1 MSEGG
6 SGMREGESKEMA
18 GIQSKDAVRDKGKRA
33 GRFGRAI
40 RRRAVGAPSRTRLR
54 PAALALAA
62 LAALA
67 LGAPEQAAAQ
77 TTVWSATLTVKS
89 SSGVLGCSNGFT
101 GSHCTA
107 NLSDDD
113 FTHDSTD
120 YAITT
125 LWVRPS
131 GRLEV
136 ILDTDLT
143 TATQA
148 LTLNL
153 GGTAFAFEN
162 ADGEGA
168 AFRSWNNSGLSWTV
182 GDTVSATLTAA
193 TTADTTAPAFAS
205 AAANGASLVITFDED
220 LAAAASLANSAF
232 TVKKT
237 ASGGSE
243 ATVALSTTVSPV
255 ISGTTVTLTL
265 GTALVSTDGSVK
277 VTYTK
282 PTTGSANKLVDAAGN
297 ETASFTDQT
306 VTNNTPAV
314 TSGTTCGAADLAGR
328 TSIWTATLTVETV
341 TLGDSFVIAY
351 GFDGTFGDLS
361 DKTFTIG
368 PNDYEI
374 DEVKVLRSTNR
385 GNLDFSLKNANLT
398 TAEKTA
404 LRIHVC
410 NVAYDFSAATGPSG
424 THSYQWAAGLNW
436 SSETSRTLHLSL
448 PTITVPGAPQNL
460 MVMAGD
466 EDVAL
471 SWSAPTSNGGA
482 AIIRYEYRHAAGTTV
497 PTSTSWTNVDD
508 SIDLGTST
516 SDETGVTITTLT
528 NATQYAFEVRAV
540 NSVGDGPKAGPVTAT
555 PTAGACL
562 TPNFNTRRNIW
573 AGNVMVAAIQSG
585 GSTSA
590 YGFGSGVGTLDDKTF
605 RVGSNSHEID
615 AVAVASTGTD
625 VGDISFSLKDAN
637 LTTAEK
643 AALRL
648 HVCGANQ
655 YDFSAATLVS
665 ASHDYK
671 WNASLDW
678 SSFTSRALHLSL
690 PANNAATGTPT
701 ISGDAAVDE
710 MLTANNGTIADADGL
725 PATFTYQWIL
735 VDGASETNISG
746 ATSSTYTPVASDEG
760 KKIKVRV
767 SFTDNLSGEESRT
780 SEAYPATNTVASGT
794 TCNTP
799 DLAGRTSIWTGIVTV
814 GSITIQLSSTD
825 YGWFQIGGLSIG
837 SLDNKTFNYGPN
849 TYEIDA
855 VSTNRQGIDDGDL
868 RFGLK
873 SADLTTT
880 QKTALRLHLCDTA
893 YDFSTARG
901 PNSQHDYGWTDNLNW
916 SFVTSR
922 TLHLSVPTPAL
933 PGAPENFRAVASNT
947 RVTLRWACAHQ
958 RRGVH
963 HEIPVPPCGGVDR
976 AGQRG
981 LERHPRRQGC
991 RHQHRR
997 RNEVHHQ

>member
-1 MSEGG
+1 MTQATTAPRTLEGTKGLHNAPRPGHAAGLDGYRSAAFRQGVRSATWPVGNQLSEAAKGRSGRRGMGEMGEWRSGMSEGG

-40 RRRAVGAPSRTRLR
+40 RRRAVGAPSRARLR
-54 PAALALAA
+54 SAALALAA

-67 LGAPEQAAAQ
+67 LGAPEHAAAQ

-89 SSGVLGCSNGFT
+89 SAGVLGCSNGFT

-131 GRLEV
+131 GRLE
-136 ILDTDLT
+136 IGFDTDLT

-162 ADGEGA
+162 ADSKNSDY
-168 AFRSWNNSGLSWTV
+168 RSWNNSGLSWTV

-243 ATVALSTTVSPV
+243 ATVALSTTVTPV

-297 ETASFTDQT
+297 ETATFTDQT

-314 TSGTTCGAADLAGR
+314 TTVTVPGTPQDFAVSAGNAQVVLTWTAPASDGGGAITKYEYRYSTGSTVSSSATWTDVPDGSDSGTSTADETGVTISSLTNGTQFAFEVRAVNSAGGG
-328 TSIWTATLTVETV
+328 TATAT
-341 TLGDSFVIAY
+341 
-351 GFDGTFGDLS
+351 
-361 DKTFTIG
+361 
-368 PNDYEI
+368 
-374 DEVKVLRSTNR
+374 
-385 GNLDFSLKNANLT
+385 
-398 TAEKTA
+398 KTA
-404 LRIHVC
+404 TP
-410 NVAYDFSAATGPSG
+410 A
-424 THSYQWAAGLNW
+424 Q
-436 SSETSRTLHLSL
+436 
-448 PTITVPGAPQNL
+448 TVPGAPQNL

-466 EDVAL
+466 GDAAL
-471 SWSAPTSNGGA
+471 SWSAPASNGGA
-482 AIIRYEYRHAAGTTV
+482 AITRYEYRHAAGTTV
-497 PTSTSWTNVDD
+497 PTSTSWSNVLD

-516 SDETGVTITTLT
+516 ADETGVTLTALT

-540 NSVGDGPKAGPVTAT
+540 NSVGEGPKAGPVTAT

-562 TPNFNTRRNIW
+562 TPNFLTRRNIW

-605 RVGSNSHEID
+605 SIGSNSHEID

-637 LTTAEK
+637 LTSAEK

-648 HVCGANQ
+648 HVCGADH

-665 ASHDYK
+665 ASH
-671 WNASLDW
+671 
-678 SSFTSRALHLSL
+678 
-690 PANNAATGTPT
+690 
-701 ISGDAAVDE
+701 
-710 MLTANNGTIADADGL
+710 
-725 PATFTYQWIL
+725 
-735 VDGASETNISG
+735 
-746 ATSSTYTPVASDEG
+746 
-760 KKIKVRV
+760 
-767 SFTDNLSGEESRT
+767 
-780 SEAYPATNTVASGT
+780 
-794 TCNTP
+794 
-799 DLAGRTSIWTGIVTV
+799 
-814 GSITIQLSSTD
+814 
-825 YGWFQIGGLSIG
+825 
-837 SLDNKTFNYGPN
+837 
-849 TYEIDA
+849 
-855 VSTNRQGIDDGDL
+855 
-868 RFGLK
+868 
-873 SADLTTT
+873 
-880 QKTALRLHLCDTA
+880 
-893 YDFSTARG
+893 
-901 PNSQHDYGWTDNLNW
+901 
-916 SFVTSR
+916 
-922 TLHLSVPTPAL
+922 
-933 PGAPENFRAVASNT
+933 
-947 RVTLRWACAHQ
+947 
-958 RRGVH
+958 
-963 HEIPVPPCGGVDR
+963 
-976 AGQRG
+976 
-981 LERHPRRQGC
+981 
-991 RHQHRR
+991 
-997 RNEVHHQ
+997 NE